1 MDTIAAIATNPLF
14 SAGIS
19 IIRISGDNAE
29 SVIDKIF
36 SCSAAPQ
43 ERKPNVM
50 YLGTVKGKNFSEKAF
65 CVFYKAPKSYTGE
78 DVAEIHCHGGR
89 GVTTAVLNLILENG
103 ARLAEAGEFTK
114 RAFLNGKMSL
124 SEAEGV
130 AEMIN
135 AETEGQV
142 KNAYRLMS
150 GELNTLLEKIY
161 SDLTYCAA
169 LSEAKMDYPEETE
182 DEDIGACKQI
192 IAKALS
198 EVRDLLKSSANR
210 KILQNGADIAIIG
223 IPNAGKSSFLNAV
236 CKEDRAIVTALA
248 GTTRDVVK
256 ESVEVGGI
264 KLNFLDTA
272 GIRESGDEIEKIGI
286 ERSRKAAANAD
297 VVIFIT
303 DATVESEKEEEIAK
317 LTEGRPTVKVCNKTD
332 EEKYPKEGIRICAK
346 TGENVDKVLEEVLKK
361 VKSDEIKT
369 NGVITVERHI
379 SALRECEK
387 HLADCL
393 DGYETKTPD
402 LIAVDLYQARKALG
416 KIGGKDVPEETV
428 NEIFSRFCVGK

>member
-1 MDTIAAIATNPLF
+1 M
-14 SAGIS
+14 
-19 IIRISGDNAE
+19 
-29 SVIDKIF
+29 
-36 SCSAAPQ
+36 
-43 ERKPNVM
+43 
-50 YLGTVKGKNFSEKAF
+50 
-65 CVFYKAPKSYTGE
+65 
-78 DVAEIHCHGGR
+78 AEIHCHGGR
-89 GVTTAVLNLILENG
+89 GVTAAVLNLILENG

-256 ESVEVGGI
+256 ESVEIDGI

-272 GIRESGDEIEKIGI
+272 GIREGGDEIEKIGI

-317 LTEGRPTVKVCNKTD
+317 LTEGRPTVRVCNKTD

-393 DGYETKTPD
+393 DGYDTKTPD